1 MRGGGEGNPGAAAVG
16 SGYFP
21 LTGPVR
27 RVAAA
32 RQELLGTVRC
42 PRQVWDGDFGLRR
55 FGDTQRGAWHPECG
69 SQLRLLPPL
78 RWVN

>member
-1 MRGGGEGNPGAAAVG
+1 MGGGNPGAAEVG

-21 LTGPVR
+21 LIGPAR

-32 RQELLGTVRC
+32 RQELLRAVRC
-42 PRQVWDGDFGLRR
+42 PRQVLDGDFGLRR
-55 FGDTQRGAWHPECG
+55 FGDAQRGAWHPGCG
-69 SQLRLLPPL
+69 SQLQLLPPL